1 MKTFHTKL
9 TDYLNKQTKIKYIMQ
24 NRKNILLLSG
34 VLFLLPRPND
44 SLLFLLLFPHFK
56 MFEFLMMM
64 QWVDFLIFLA
74 ENIFYS
80 WLQGPCFRLKVPEN
94 KLNRQA

>member
-1 MKTFHTKL
+1 
-9 TDYLNKQTKIKYIMQ
+9 MQ

-64 QWVDFLIFLA
+64 RVDFLIFLA
-74 ENIFYS
+74 ENLFYS
-80 WLQGPCFRLKVPEN
+80 WIQGPCFRLKVPEN